1 MENTNN
7 SDQQRVDENS
17 GGPLEGMSPQNTNM
31 PLNDDEQ
38 DAVVYASLGVNNQP
52 DVMNPGDEEASD
64 TLLYTDTATARHAT
78 DGLSNDAEPDEFT
91 DEIADD
97 IDLSDDDIEEEITEL
112 AEEEDEG
119 NERY

>member
-17 GGPLEGMSPQNTNM
+17 GGPLSGMSPQHTNI
-31 PLNDDEQ
+31 PENDSEE
-38 DAVVYASLGVNNQP
+38 DAIVYAGLGVNNQP
-52 DVMNPGDEEASD
+52 DSLNPGDQEASD

-78 DGLSNDAEPDEFT
+78 DQVSNDAEPDEFT
-91 DEIADD
+91 DELDEA
-97 IDLSDDDIEEEITEL
+97 DLSDDEIEEQIEEL

-119 NERY
+119 NERF

>member
-17 GGPLEGMSPQNTNM
+17 GGPLEGMSPRHNNM
-31 PLNDDEQ
+31 PENDTED
-38 DAVVYASLGVNNQP
+38 DAVVYAGLGVNNDP
-52 DVMNPGDEEASD
+52 DIMNPGDEEASD

-78 DGLSNDAEPDEFT
+78 DELSNDAEPDEFIDDET
-91 DEIADD
+91 DADM
-97 IDLSDDDIEEEITEL
+97 SDDDIDEQIIEL

>member
-7 SDQQRVDENS
+7 SDQQRVDQNS

-31 PLNDDEQ
+31 PENNSEED
-38 DAVVYASLGVNNQP
+38 VVSYAGLGVNNQP
-52 DVMNPGDEEASD
+52 DIMNPGDEEATD

-78 DGLSNDAEPDEFT
+78 DEVSNGENM
-91 DEIADD
+91 DD
-97 IDLSDDDIEEEITEL
+97 MPNDLLEEDLSDEELDEQITEL
-112 AEEEDEG
+112 AEEEEEG

>member
-1 MENTNN
+1 MESN
-7 SDQQRVDENS
+7 SNSNQPVDENT

-31 PLNDDEQ
+31 PENNTEE
-38 DAVVYASLGVNNQP
+38 DAIAYAGLGVNNQP
-52 DVMNPGDEEASD
+52 DIMNPGDEEASD

-78 DGLSNDAEPDEFT
+78 DGVSNNEDLDDLPTDLLDDE
-91 DEIADD
+91 
-97 IDLSDDDIEEEITEL
+97 LSDDELDDEITEL

>member
-17 GGPLEGMSPQNTNM
+17 GGPLGGMSPQNTNI
-31 PLNDDEQ
+31 PENDIEQ
-38 DAVVYASLGVNNQP
+38 DAVIYAGLGVNNHP
-52 DVMNPGDEEASD
+52 DIMNPGDQEASD

-78 DGLSNDAEPDEFT
+78 DGISNDAEPDEFP
-91 DEIADD
+91 DD
-97 IDLSDDDIEEEITEL
+97 FSDDNLSDDEIEDQIEEL

-119 NERY
+119 NERF

>member
-7 SDQQRVDENS
+7 SDQQRVDQNS

-31 PLNDDEQ
+31 PLNDDEE
-38 DAVVYASLGVNNQP
+38 DSVVYAGLGVNNQP
-52 DVMNPGDEEASD
+52 DIMNPGDEEASD

-78 DGLSNDAEPDEFT
+78 DELSNDEEVDEFT
-91 DEIADD
+91 VDKLDD
-97 IDLSDDDIEEEITEL
+97 TDLSDDDIDEEITEL
-112 AEEEDEG
+112 AEEEEEG

>member
-1 MENTNN
+1 MENT
-7 SDQQRVDENS
+7 SSSGQQQVDQNT

-31 PLNDDEQ
+31 PENDNEQ
-38 DAVVYASLGVNNQP
+38 DAVVYAGLGVNNEP
-52 DVMNPGDEEASD
+52 DVMNQGSDEAAD

-78 DGLSNDAEPDEFT
+78 DELSNDAEPDEFIDSI
-91 DEIADD
+91 DEN
-97 IDLSDDDIEEEITEL
+97 LSDDDIDEQIIEL

>member
-7 SDQQRVDENS
+7 SDQQRIDQT

-31 PLNDDEQ
+31 PLNDNEEDS
-38 DAVVYASLGVNNQP
+38 VVYAGLGVNNEP
-52 DVMNPGDEEASD
+52 DIMNQGDDEASD

-78 DGLSNDAEPDEFT
+78 DQLSNDEEFDEFT
-91 DEIADD
+91 NDLADS
-97 IDLSDDDIEEEITEL
+97 DLSDDDIDEEITEL
-112 AEEEDEG
+112 AEEEEEG